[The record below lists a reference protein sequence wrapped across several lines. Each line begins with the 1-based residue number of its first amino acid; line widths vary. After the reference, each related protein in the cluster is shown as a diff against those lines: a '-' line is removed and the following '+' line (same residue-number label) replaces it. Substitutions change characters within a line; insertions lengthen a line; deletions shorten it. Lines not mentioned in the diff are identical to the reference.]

1 MAYALRTGDPQP
13 MVEMNTTPLIDV
25 MLVLL
30 IMLIITIPIQTQ
42 AVKLDLPTCA
52 NCPAPK
58 AISNEI
64 AITRSGAIL
73 WNGVAMPESSIR
85 YELAATQRMRPLPEL
100 HLRPEAEAR
109 YELAATQRMHPQP
122 ELHLRPEAEARYDD
136 VDRVLALIKREKV
149 QKVGFV
155 GNEAYANW

>member
-1 MAYALRTGDPQP
+1 MAYAPRAADPQP
-13 MVEMNTTPLIDV
+13 MIEMNTTPLIDV

-30 IMLIITIPIQTQ
+30 IMLIITIPIQTH

-64 AITRSGAIL
+64 AITRGGTIL
-73 WNGVAMPESSIR
+73 WNDVVLSESELR
-85 YELAATQRMRPLPEL
+85 YELAATQRMPSVPEL
-100 HLRPEAEAR
+100 HLRPDAEAR
-109 YELAATQRMHPQP
+109 YEV
-122 ELHLRPEAEARYDD
+122 
-136 VDRVLALIKREKV
+136 VDRVLALVKRERV